1 MDFDHPTWCFPGKS
15 QMFVPYFHRL
25 KQCELQY
32 QFCRWSLEERQQVLL
47 RPSVSLQVL
56 NLILLSII
64 HGKKI
69 TANVYIIWSLVESYL
84 IRISTPFYF
93 HTTVV
98 YRVNLLEIFSLM
110 ILFMLSYKI
119 LVRLMF
125 LISSGLKEHFPYIN
139 IRLLTFCDNRKWFFI
154 QILFFHFCFRL
165 YYIIP

>member
-1 MDFDHPTWCFPGKS
+1 MWTSISVLPLKS
-15 QMFVPYFHRL
+15 WRTSTSAA
-25 KQCELQY
+25 ET
-32 QFCRWSLEERQQVLL
+32 FCIS
-47 RPSVSLQVL
+47 PSSEF
-56 NLILLSII
+56 NII
-64 HGKKI
+64 VYNSWGKKI

-125 LISSGLKEHFPYIN
+125 LISSGLKEHFPDIN
-139 IRLLTFCDNRKWFFI
+139 IRLLTFCDNRKWFLYRFYFFI
-154 QILFFHFCFRL
+154 FVLDYIILFHKDSSFGHNLQNNVMHNRSKVTRK
-165 YYIIP
+165 